1 MDVVQI
7 FVCHGHDVL
16 LYVLEVLALEDE
28 HLAECFDQAVVDAFD
43 NVFIIQQNRLDYT
56 QQLIQLPLGTGI
68 VLLIRPFGS
77 TAAKVPGAGE
87 GHLLRQGLSPEY
99 TAQSYYRIRSVVVGL
114 DVSAP
119 DSRIVCGKQRPFEE
133 NKRLLH
139 LVDGEQAQASSVPG
153 KSIYFLLYG
162 KALVT
167 SVLDLSQNVLFVV
180 GVLLDELVQVLSERC
195 GFFACCYL
203 AAWFSRS
210 VHGRGDATLAP
221 SLS

>member
-1 MDVVQI
+1 M
-7 FVCHGHDVL
+7 
-16 LYVLEVLALEDE
+16 
-28 HLAECFDQAVVDAFD
+28 
-43 NVFIIQQNRLDYT
+43 
-56 QQLIQLPLGTGI
+56 
-68 VLLIRPFGS
+68 
-77 TAAKVPGAGE
+77 
-87 GHLLRQGLSPEY
+87 
-99 TAQSYYRIRSVVVGL
+99 VVGL
-114 DVSAP
+114 DVGAP

-133 NKRLLH
+133 NERLLH

-162 KALVT
+162 EALVT
-167 SVLDLSQNVLFVV
+167 SFLDLSQNVLFVV

-210 VHGRGDATLAP
+210 VHRRGDATLAP